1 MRFKTGV
8 VVSTKMAKTVT
19 VLVDRLKAHPKYKK
33 QYKVSDKFYAH
44 NESTEIKVGDKVT
57 IIETRPLSKLKRWRV
72 ISEKEQAILVAANLK
87 SREEKQKQTVK
98 YVPQKKEFLF
108 EYKKR
113 TKKVAAEAPAPTPK
127 ETPAA
132 APDAEATPA
141 S

>member
-44 NESTEIKVGDKVT
+44 NESAEIKVGDKVT

-72 ISEKEQAILVAANLK
+72 ITEKEQANLIAEHAKGRDERQKNVA
-87 SREEKQKQTVK
+87 K
-98 YVPQKKEFLF
+98 YVPEKKEFLF

-113 TKKVAAEAPAPTPK
+113 TKKAKAETK
-127 ETPAA
+127 E
-132 APDAEATPA
+132 AEATPA